1 MKLHYTNITVGLLAK
16 VLKACNKTFQD
27 GALTVTIQN
36 RHYEP
41 ILHVKRVKIKST
53 NKFIIVDNYGQNMVS
68 LLFRGA
74 STKKGLRSGMVR
86 FIVKN
91 FLWSHEVESLERA
104 GIKC

>member
-1 MKLHYTNITVGLLAK
+1 MHYTNITIGLLAK

-27 GALTVTIQN
+27 SALTVTIQN

-53 NKFIIVDNYGQNMVS
+53 NKFIIVDNQGRNMVS

-74 STKKGLRSGMVR
+74 SIKKGLRSGMVR

-91 FLWSHEVESLERA
+91 LIWDHELDTLEKA